1 VSQETKDSLSAR
13 IAPLNNK
20 FNNDIINSMISD
32 KSHSILNV
40 GILGY
45 GYWGTNLLR
54 NFINVYM
61 SGGGVNVKYVADL
74 SSQRLSMAKS
84 LYPAIETTTN
94 VNDVFNDSTV
104 DAVVIALPVSL
115 HYEMAK
121 KALNVGK
128 HVLVEKPMTDSADT
142 SAELIE
148 LVQKK
153 KKVLM
158 CDHTF
163 LYTGAVKKIK
173 QLIQDKHLG
182 NLQYFDSVRIN
193 LGLFQSDVN
202 VVWDLA
208 PHDISILSYI
218 YSDNPCGISATGYSH
233 TNNAIENIAYLTL
246 FYQSGFIAHISV
258 SWISPVKIRKI
269 LIGGEKKMIVY
280 DDIEPTEKVKIYDSG
295 YNITSYDEEN
305 KFKID
310 YRIGDIF
317 TPKLDATEAL
327 KGMVADFISAIING
341 TVPASNS
348 ELGYNVVKILDA
360 SVQSIKQNG
369 KLVRI

>member
-1 VSQETKDSLSAR
+1 LNGIYKMDITKTMT
-13 IAPLNNK
+13 
-20 FNNDIINSMISD
+20 IND
-32 KSHSILNV
+32 KSHSALNV

-54 NFINVYM
+54 NFMNAHA
-61 SGGGVNVKYVADL
+61 SGTNVKYVADL
-74 SSQRLSMAKS
+74 SPQRLAVAKG
-84 LYPAIETTTN
+84 LYPAIEITTN
-94 VNDVFNDSTV
+94 VDDVFNDSTV
-104 DAVVIALPVSL
+104 DAVVIATPVSQ

-121 KALNVGK
+121 KALNAGK
-128 HVLVEKPMTDSADT
+128 HVLVEKPMTDSADN
-142 SAELIE
+142 SSELIE
-148 LVQKK
+148 LAQKK

-208 PHDISILSYI
+208 PHDISILNYI
-218 YSDNPCGISATGYSH
+218 YSDKPCGVSATGYSH

-269 LIGGEKKMIVY
+269 LIGGENKMIVY

-295 YNITSYDEEN
+295 YIIESSYEEQN
-305 KFKID
+305 KFKVD
-310 YRIGDIF
+310 YRTGDIF
-317 TPKLDATEAL
+317 IPKLDTTEAL
-327 KGMVADFISAIING
+327 KEMAADFINAVINS
-341 TVPASNS
+341 TVPISSA
-348 ELGYNVVKILDA
+348 ELGYNVVRILDA
-360 SVQSIKQNG
+360 SVRSIKQDG
-369 KLVRI
+369 KLVKI

>member
-1 VSQETKDSLSAR
+1 MYNE
-13 IAPLNNK
+13 
-20 FNNDIINSMISD
+20 
-32 KSHSILNV
+32 KSHNVLNV

-54 NFINVYM
+54 NFMNAA
-61 SGGGVNVKYVADL
+61 GGNVKYVADL
-74 SSQRLSMAKS
+74 NPQRLSIAKS
-84 LYPAIETTTN
+84 LYPTIEITTN
-94 VNDVFNDSTV
+94 VNDVFNDNTI
-104 DAVVIALPVSL
+104 DAIVIALPISL

-121 KALNVGK
+121 KALSTGK
-128 HVLVEKPMTDSADT
+128 HVLVEKPMTDSAET
-142 SAELIE
+142 SVELIE
-148 LVQKK
+148 LALKK
-153 KKVLM
+153 NKLLM

-163 LYTGAVKKIK
+163 LYTGAVKKIFQIIK
-173 QLIQDKHLG
+173 DKHLG

-218 YSDNPCGISATGYSH
+218 YSDNPCSVSATGYSH

-246 FYQSGFIAHISV
+246 FYQCGFIAHISV

-295 YNITSYDEEN
+295 YNMESYNEQN
-305 KFKID
+305 KFKVD
-310 YRIGDIF
+310 YRTGDIF
-317 TPKLDATEAL
+317 TPKLDTTEAL
-327 KGMVADFISAIING
+327 KEMVADFISAAINS
-341 TVPASNS
+341 TVPTSNA
-348 ELGYNVVKILDA
+348 ELGYKVVRILDA
-360 SVQSIKQNG
+360 SVRSIKQSG
-369 KLVRI
+369 RLVKI